1 MNKLLYSINEI
12 DYIKS
17 DDIFTDTISII
28 ESARSYAYATV
39 NISLIKRNWLL
50 GKRIFEECLLGEDRS
65 GYGANVIKT
74 LSKKLTQ

>member
-1 MNKLLYSINEI
+1 MNKLSNSIDEI

-28 ESARSYAYATV
+28 ESARSHAYATI

-50 GKRIFEECLLGEDRS
+50 GKRIYEECLLEEERAE
-65 GYGANVIKT
+65 YGATVIKS
-74 LSKKLTQ
+74 LSKN